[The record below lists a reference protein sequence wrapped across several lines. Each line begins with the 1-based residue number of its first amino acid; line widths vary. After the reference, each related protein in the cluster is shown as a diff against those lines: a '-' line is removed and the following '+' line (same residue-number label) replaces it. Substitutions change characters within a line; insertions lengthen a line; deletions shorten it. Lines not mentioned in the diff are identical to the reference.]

1 MTRPLQPSPG
11 AEATVLGVVQRAQER
26 LPELDASLVDRLFV
40 LECAARGGRAVL
52 PTVERY
58 RPALREA
65 EWWLDDSWEA
75 DVPHAAVVGQALSAA
90 KALDID
96 PPSNWPDLLGEAL
109 TALEARAKARLSIG
123 GDPSLLAAVLR
134 GLDAAEMRAPD
145 WLLTEAAAVLEERR
159 SSEATAEL
167 ADALAR
173 HRSGQPL
180 VANAVAAAFRAD
192 GWTGADA
199 PYARWWLASRRKEVD
214 HHLSARTIDDARLQ
228 ALAAADPINGRAAA
242 MVLEA
247 AARASGELIIT
258 SAANL
263 SAERTRADRRLR
275 ATLAAYRGAFL
286 SLMWLAGIVFVH
298 RVAHAVASVVGASTE
313 HPYRQT
319 AVGVLIAL
327 LVFTVAESFGAVAE
341 AYGRKQPR
349 WATAAEF
356 AGAAAAGIIGAA
368 VS

>member
-1 MTRPLQPSPG
+1 MARPLQPSPD
-11 AEATVLGVVQRAQER
+11 AQATVLGVVQRAQER
-26 LPELDASLVDRLFV
+26 LPERDASLADRLFA
-40 LECAARGGRAVL
+40 LECAARGGRAVA

-65 EWWLDDSWEA
+65 EWWLDETWEA

-90 KALDID
+90 NALDVD
-96 PPSNWPDLLGEAL
+96 PPSNWAGLLDEAV
-109 TALEARAKARLSIG
+109 TALESRRQGRFGIG

-134 GLDAAEMRAPD
+134 GLDAVQMGAPE
-145 WLLTEAAAVLEERR
+145 WLLTDATAVLGERR

-192 GWTGADA
+192 EWTDADA

-214 HHLSARTIDDARLQ
+214 HQLSARAIDDARLQ
-228 ALAAADPINGRAAA
+228 ALAAADPINAKAAA

-258 SAANL
+258 SAASL
-263 SAERTRADRRLR
+263 SADRSREDKRLR
-275 ATLAAYRGAFL
+275 AKLAAYRGAFL
-286 SLMWLAGIVFVH
+286 SLIWVAGLVSAH
-298 RVAHAVASVVGASTE
+298 RVGHAIASVFGASSE
-313 HPYRQT
+313 HTYRQAT
-319 AVGVLIAL
+319 VGILIAL
-327 LVFTVAESFGAVAE
+327 LVFTVAESIGAVAE
-341 AYGRKQPR
+341 AYGHKQPR
-349 WATAAEF
+349 WATAIEY